1 MMRKLLKTFTF
12 KRIMLLIALIAT
24 LWASVII
31 VLLFLIHDAG
41 TPTPSTDSADTII
54 VLGSGLRR
62 NGRAG
67 EALTRRSIWAAEQY
81 HAGAGQTIIC
91 TGGIGARQTRSEASA
106 CAEILQEHGVPADVI
121 FLEELS
127 KSTEENAIY
136 AYQIMAE
143 NGLTDAVL
151 VTDSFHMLRASW
163 IFDTQGI
170 THHTSPVPRERM
182 RLRFYVQHTAREV
195 VALHWQAFKQL
206 LNLDVTHVNLLWIP

>member
-1 MMRKLLKTFTF
+1 MRKLLKSFTL
-12 KRIMLLIALIAT
+12 KRVMLILTLIAT
-24 LWASVII
+24 IWAGI
-31 VLLFLIHDAG
+31 VLILLVMIHNAG
-41 TPTPSTDSADTII
+41 TPPSNTPSADTLI

-62 NGRAG
+62 NGQPG
-67 EALTRRSIWAAEQY
+67 EALLRRSVWASEQY
-81 HAGAGQTIIC
+81 HAGASSHIIC

-106 CAEILQEHGVPADVI
+106 CAEVLRNHGVPSEAI

-136 AYQIMAE
+136 ARQIMEE
-143 NGLTDAVL
+143 NGLNNAVL

-170 THHTSPVPRERM
+170 PHETSPVPRERM

-195 VALHWQAFKQL
+195 LALHWQAFKQV
-206 LNLDVTHVNLLWIP
+206 LNLDVTHVNLLVIP